1 MSVCPPRGPGPLC
14 GLLSVAALADLAR
27 DCTPHVSV
35 LGFACSDLQA
45 DRGRTLALSWG
56 SWSLHFF
63 FFCKAQLKTSKA
75 LWPKGC
81 QRTPHPSLE
90 SFNTYRFIPAFNYCL
105 SLRDLILRN
114 ADDGGP

>member
-14 GLLSVAALADLAR
+14 GLLSVAAPADLAR

-35 LGFACSDLQA
+35 LVFACSDLQA

-63 FFCKAQLKTSKA
+63 FLQSSAKNLKGSVAQGVSEDSPPRFGVIQHL
-75 LWPKGC
+75 
-81 QRTPHPSLE
+81 QIYPSV
-90 SFNTYRFIPAFNYCL
+90 
-105 SLRDLILRN
+105 
-114 ADDGGP
+114 